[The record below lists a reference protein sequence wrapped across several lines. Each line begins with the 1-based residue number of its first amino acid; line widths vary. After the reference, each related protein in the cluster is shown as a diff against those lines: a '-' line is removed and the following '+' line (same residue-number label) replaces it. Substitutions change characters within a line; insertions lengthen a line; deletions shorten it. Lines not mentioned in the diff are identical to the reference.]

1 MSNIAAAKDD
11 ILQAEREAVKLFLIS
26 VEQEFNM
33 AFSPSFSSSVDF
45 SGRLPQLRIR
55 ENGEI

>member
-1 MSNIAAAKDD
+1 MD
-11 ILQAEREAVKLFLIS
+11 ITEDNLLQAEREAVKLFLLS
-26 VEQEFNM
+26 VEAEFNM

-45 SGRLPQLRIR
+45 SARLPQLRIR